1 MKSRTSADCFEE
13 NFYFHWLELIMTFDG
28 VIHMMHVYSFYFI
41 ICVIG
46 SRKKPSVYIYIY
58 MYYLPNSIKI
68 PVSV

>member
-41 ICVIG
+41 ICVMDLGKNQVSIF
-46 SRKKPSVYIYIY
+46 IYIY
-58 MYYLPNSIKI
+58 MYFLPNSIKI
-68 PVSV
+68 SV

>member
-46 SRKKPSVYIYIY
+46 SRKKTKCLYLYIHVYV
-58 MYYLPNSIKI
+58 LFTQ
-68 PVSV
+68 

>member
-1 MKSRTSADCFEE
+1 MKSRTSTDCFEE

-28 VIHMMHVYSFYFI
+28 VIHMMHIYSFYFI
-41 ICVIG
+41 ICVNNIG

-68 PVSV
+68 SV